1 MRESSERS
9 TTFFLMDRRSVISGL
24 ACAAAVP
31 TTAPCV
37 SPIGSVE
44 SAIGPA
50 QDEAHGVKRP
60 LATGAEIFIGDLV
73 STGEAA
79 RLAMLLGAAT
89 HVRMG
94 SSTRL
99 RVDRF
104 LADARGELTFESGRL
119 LIDRPEGSS
128 RGDLRLRS
136 PYGVIA
142 LRGTRVFAGPS
153 KAAFAVFVERGVVD
167 FTAGGATVRLTAGE
181 GSDVRRRG
189 DKPSPPSRWGSE
201 RVLDALQSVY

>member
-1 MRESSERS
+1 LVRQSSKRS
-9 TTFFLMDRRSVISGL
+9 TVILIDRRSVISGL
-24 ACAAAVP
+24 ACAAAA
-31 TTAPCV
+31 APAALSV
-37 SPIGSVE
+37 SAIGSVE

-50 QDEAHGVKRP
+50 HDEAHGVKRP

-89 HVRMG
+89 RVRMG
-94 SSTRL
+94 SRTRL
-99 RVDRF
+99 RIDRF
-104 LADARGELTFESGRL
+104 LADARGELSFDSGPL

-153 KAAFAVFVERGVVD
+153 KGAFGVFVERGVVD

-181 GSDVRRRG
+181 GSDVRRPG

-201 RVLDALQSVY
+201 RVQDALMSVY

>member
-1 MRESSERS
+1 MRQSLKSSS
-9 TTFFLMDRRSVISGL
+9 IPLTDRRSVISGL
-24 ACAAAVP
+24 ACAATIPSA
-31 TTAPCV
+31 ALCV

-44 SAIGPA
+44 SAIGSA
-50 QDEAHGVKRP
+50 EDEAHGVKRP

-73 STGEAA
+73 STGAAA

-89 HVRMG
+89 RVRMG

-104 LADARGELTFESGRL
+104 LADARGELTFNSGPL
-119 LIDRPEGSS
+119 LIDRGEGLS
-128 RGDLRLRS
+128 RSDLRLRS

-153 KAAFAVFVERGVVD
+153 KGVFGVFVERGVVD

-181 GSDVRRRG
+181 GSDVRRKG
-189 DKPSPPSRWGSE
+189 DKPTPPSRWGSE
-201 RVLDALQSVY
+201 RVQDALMSVY